1 MAESRRMSLIDALNV
16 LVDLRSDEVIVAT
29 MGSAREWVH
38 LSSHPLDLIYLPS
51 TMGGGVPLGLGLALA
66 QPQRHVI
73 VLSGDGSLLMNL
85 GSLVTAAAHPAQNLT
100 VVVVDNGV
108 YEVTG
113 GQKLVTANRPVDLTK
128 IALAAGFETVI
139 EFGEL
144 ATWKDQA
151 QSVLSQPGP
160 RFVSLKVAP
169 VQDDYSVASPGPMAE
184 RIENFRKAIRVDE

>member
-1 MAESRRMSLIDALNV
+1 MAKSGRMTLIDALNV

-66 QPQRHVI
+66 QPKRHVI

-85 GSLVTAAAHPAQNLT
+85 GSLVTAAAHDAQNLT

-113 GQKLVTANRPVDLTK
+113 GQKLVTADRPVDLTK
-128 IALAAGFETVI
+128 IALAAGFATAT
-139 EFGEL
+139 EFDDL
-144 ATWKDQA
+144 TTWQREAKKT
-151 QSVLSQPGP
+151 LSQPGP
-160 RFVSLKVAP
+160 RFVNLKVAP

-184 RIENFRKAIRVDE
+184 RMNKFKESIGRDE